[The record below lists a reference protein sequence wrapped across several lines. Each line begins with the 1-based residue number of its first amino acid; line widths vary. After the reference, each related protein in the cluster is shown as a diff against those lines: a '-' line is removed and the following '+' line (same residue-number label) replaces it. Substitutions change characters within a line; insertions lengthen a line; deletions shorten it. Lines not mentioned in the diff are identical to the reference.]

1 MRFRDSC
8 DCFGHKEERF
18 FLFLR
23 YCCFVRIRRFLSKM
37 EKEFRISRF
46 TDPQQWTTW
55 EFTVRVMLKAGDVF
69 EVVDGTERKP
79 EGLVANLTK
88 LQEWKKKDSKAQG
101 IIVGSIGEK
110 ILLHILSC
118 NTANE
123 MWTKLNAVY
132 AQKNE
137 TSISLL
143 QERFFSY
150 VKDSHD
156 NMATHISRLETLY
169 NKLIAMGVQTDKR
182 LLLTKIILTL
192 PSEYRYFSSAWDSTP
207 LDKDKQTL
215 ENLSSRLLIEE
226 NRMFIQGEAERS
238 EALLA
243 KRRDASNA
251 KQGGG
256 VVLKLRARS
265 GISSATNVA
274 KSDTLDAIVRVRRQR
289 KTRVTKGPTTK
300 GKARLL
306 FAKRIIDRAV
316 MMGGTSTREPLIT
329 CVSSENGFANSLN

>member
-1 MRFRDSC
+1 MIHVIVWTR
-8 DCFGHKEERF
+8 GKAF
-18 FLFLR
+18 FSLFAVLLFCAR
-23 YCCFVRIRRFLSKM
+23 TTFFSEM
-37 EKEFRISRF
+37 EKEFRISKF

-55 EFTVRVMLKAGDVF
+55 EFTVRVMLKANDVY

-79 EGLVANLTK
+79 EDLVANLTK

-101 IIVGSIGEK
+101 IIVGSVGEK

-123 MWTKLNAVY
+123 MWIRLNAVY

-143 QERFFSY
+143 QEKFFSY

-156 NMATHISRLETLY
+156 NMATHISKLETLY

-192 PSEYRYFSSAWDSTP
+192 PSEYRNFSSAWDSTP
-207 LDKDKQTL
+207 LDKQTL

-226 NRMFIQGEAERS
+226 NRMLIRGEAEKS

-243 KRRDASNA
+243 K
-251 KQGGG
+251 
-256 VVLKLRARS
+256 
-265 GISSATNVA
+265 
-274 KSDTLDAIVRVRRQR
+274 
-289 KTRVTKGPTTK
+289 
-300 GKARLL
+300 
-306 FAKRIIDRAV
+306 
-316 MMGGTSTREPLIT
+316 
-329 CVSSENGFANSLN
+329 